1 MKAKANPQ
9 KSHFPDFLFEK
20 GFIEHFQ
27 VTAAKE
33 DKKGSDL
40 KKAEVGFKKECEQQM
55 RVLQERMKQ
64 SPGPG
69 IIVQAPELQYDRNS
83 YQFFLDSFKKNWM
96 RHIKSLEQY
105 DGKKEVG
112 VFLVESEAASFKEMM
127 NGKYSGRLYRLQD
140 DKNLLEFIF
149 TYRNQIQYVI
159 FEGAQF
165 FEIIEVNIIPELIKQ
180 IPIGLSFDPGTQ
192 YITNL
197 QIGIIF

>member
-1 MKAKANPQ
+1 MKGETEQLCLQELVESLQGRSTTGDRLLKCFFLTHNSKIRRFILKAKANPQ

-33 DKKGSDL
+33 DKKGSEL

-83 YQFFLDSFKKNWM
+83 YQFFLDSFKRNWM

-127 NGKYSGRLYRLQD
+127 NGEYSGRLYRLQD

-149 TYRNQIQYVI
+149 TYRNWI
-159 FEGAQF
+159 FT
-165 FEIIEVNIIPELIKQ
+165 LI
-180 IPIGLSFDPGTQ
+180 
-192 YITNL
+192 
-197 QIGIIF
+197 